1 MRNRCPHTGTKPT
14 RPEDTSFQSGV
25 NANVN
30 LDTHAKIISNESF
43 FPKEAV
49 ALEKKM
55 TDIRLMWL
63 ETAAIAEQAK
73 PGQFIMVKCD
83 DLALPRPLSI
93 HRVKDGAVA
102 ILFAVL
108 RDGKGTGWLSQRL
121 PGETL
126 QVVGPLGNGFTVRAS
141 SRKLLLVSGGM
152 GIAPLYFLA
161 EEALTK
167 RSGVTLLLGAHTGHL
182 LYPKHLL
189 PPGIEVL
196 TATDD
201 GSDGHHGMVT
211 SLLAGAAHE
220 ADQVFA
226 CGPIAMY
233 REMSRNKRRL
243 GLDGMAVQVSV
254 EATMGCGHGVC
265 YGCTIGTT
273 QGLRQVCKDGP
284 VFGLDEVSW
293 ADMP

>member
-1 MRNRCPHTGTKPT
+1 M
-14 RPEDTSFQSGV
+14 
-25 NANVN
+25 N
-30 LDTHAKIISNESF
+30 LDTQARIISNESF

-49 ALEKKM
+49 ALEKKT
-55 TDIRLMWL
+55 TDIRLLWL
-63 ETAAIAEQAK
+63 ESAAIAKQAR

-121 PGETL
+121 PGDNL
-126 QVVGPLGNGFTVRAS
+126 QVFGPLGYGFTIRSAT
-141 SRKLLLVSGGM
+141 RKILLVAGGM

-161 EEALTK
+161 EEALST
-167 RSGVTLLLGAHTGHL
+167 RLAVTLLLGAHTSPL
-182 LYPKHLL
+182 LCPKHLL
-189 PPGIEVL
+189 PRGIELL

-201 GSDGHHGMVT
+201 GSAGHHGMVT
-211 SLLAGAAHE
+211 SLLAGTVRA

-233 REMSRNKRRL
+233 REMSRNRQEL
-243 GLDGMAVQVSV
+243 GLGGVSVQVSI

-265 YGCTIGTT
+265 YGCTVGTT
-273 QGLRQVCKDGP
+273 HGLKQVCKDGP
-284 VFGLDEVSW
+284 VFDLDEVFW

>member
-1 MRNRCPHTGTKPT
+1 M
-14 RPEDTSFQSGV
+14 
-25 NANVN
+25 N
-30 LDTHAKIISNESF
+30 LDTHARIVSNESF
-43 FPKEAV
+43 FLRQAV

-63 ETAAIAEQAK
+63 ESSAIAKQAR
-73 PGQFIMVKCD
+73 PGQFIMVRCD

-93 HRVKDGAVA
+93 HQVKNDAVA

-108 RDGKGTGWLSQRL
+108 RDGKGTGWLSQRRR
-121 PGETL
+121 GDSV
-126 QVVGPLGNGFTVRAS
+126 QVFGPLGNGFSIRTS

-161 EEALTK
+161 EDAQSK
-167 RSGVTLLLGAHTGHL
+167 RLGVTLLLGAHTRAL
-182 LYPKHLL
+182 LYPSHLL
-189 PPGIEVL
+189 PPGIDVF

-201 GSDGHHGMVT
+201 GSAGYHGMVT
-211 SLLAGAAHE
+211 SLLAGAVSE

-233 REMSRNKRRL
+233 REMSRDARGL
-243 GLDGMAVQVSV
+243 GFDDMAVQVSI
-254 EATMGCGHGVC
+254 EAIMGCGHGVC

-273 QGLRQVCKDGP
+273 QGLKQVCKDGP
-284 VFGLDEVSW
+284 VFELSEVSW
-293 ADMP
+293 ADMA